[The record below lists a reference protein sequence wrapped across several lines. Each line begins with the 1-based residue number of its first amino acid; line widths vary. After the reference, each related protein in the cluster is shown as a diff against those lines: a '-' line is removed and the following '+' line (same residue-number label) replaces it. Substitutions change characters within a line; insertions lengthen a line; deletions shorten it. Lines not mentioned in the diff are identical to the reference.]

1 MKYRIEAQSKRRIRV
16 RLRSFG
22 LTEEEARI
30 LDYAFSGMP
39 GVTKVTVYRATGNC
53 ALEFD
58 CGIDEIEER
67 MLGPVGVPEGEIG
80 VFGGTVAF
88 VDFMVPALIAAV
100 NVGYEVG
107 HEEAVVKGGVESPH
121 LVDVVVL
128 HLNP

>member
-58 CGIDEIEER
+58 CGIDEILRRLDRFRFENVDMLAREEEKR
-67 MLGPVGVPEGEIG
+67 RR
-80 VFGGTVAF
+80 
-88 VDFMVPALIAAV
+88 
-100 NVGYEVG
+100 
-107 HEEAVVKGGVESPH
+107 
-121 LVDVVVL
+121 
-128 HLNP
+128 